1 MVDWNPFSDK
11 SWEDDNIWGG
21 ERIKIPKKASP
32 GGRPPEL
39 AAATLPPGTPGAAPL
54 SSAPSI
60 QALPGAAPASEPSTP
75 KAPEEPKSQEPEPQP
90 VLHGFTRGKPAF
102 MDIPKGVEP
111 LPSSLP
117 EEPKKPSIPF
127 VDAPEA
133 AIPKPKPPPPP
144 KGVKRILIIDDNI
157 MIRRNY
163 KVFLEKLG
171 FEVVEAVDGKNGLD
185 KMSHYGL
192 ETISLVMVDLNM
204 PVMNGEEF
212 VTAAKETFKD
222 KLPPIWVCTVS
233 AEKPV
238 VKSLAAKGISGY
250 LVKPVQFKTFAAKL
264 QGLFPDIE
272 LKSLS

>member
-21 ERIKIPKKASP
+21 ERIKIPKKATP
-32 GGRPPEL
+32 GGLPPEL

-54 SSAPSI
+54 SSAQAVPPLPS
-60 QALPGAAPASEPSTP
+60 AETPAAPGSP
-75 KAPEEPKSQEPEPQP
+75 KAPEAPKSQEPEPQP
-90 VLHGFTRGKPAF
+90 ILHGFSRGKPAF
-102 MDIPKGVEP
+102 MDIPKGVEIP
-111 LPSSLP
+111 PMP
-117 EEPKKPSIPF
+117 FEEAKKPAIPF

-133 AIPKPKPPPPP
+133 ALPKPKPPPPP
-144 KGVKRILIIDDNI
+144 KGVRRILIIDDNL

-212 VTAAKETFKD
+212 VSAAKESFKEL
-222 KLPPIWVCTVS
+222 LPPVWVCTVS
-233 AEKPV
+233 AEAPV

-250 LVKPVQFKTFAAKL
+250 LVKPVQFKAFAGRL
-264 QGLFPDIE
+264 QALFPDMDIQIP
-272 LKSLS
+272 S